1 MKIDAHQHFWQYDRE
16 KHAWIDE
23 EMKVIR
29 KNFPP
34 NDLFP
39 LLQEAQIDGTVA
51 VQADETWRETEYLL
65 DLASQYPWI
74 KAVVGWVDLANP
86 KLADYLDIASESPKL
101 KGFREVLQSK
111 NPDHMLRPEFIKG
124 IHQLG
129 KRGYTYD
136 ILIFPTHLDASL
148 KLVSKCPDQP
158 FVLDHLA
165 KPNIKSGEWKEWR
178 KKLALLAER
187 ELVYCKLSGMI
198 TEADLKKWTYEDIL
212 PFMEIALELF
222 GPKRLMYGS
231 DWPVCLVAGEY
242 ERVWEAINRFSN
254 SLSVSE
260 KQKILGETAEDFYRI
275 SK

>member
-254 SLSVSE
+254 SLSVGE

>member
-254 SLSVSE
+254 SLSAGE
-260 KQKILGETAEDFYRI
+260 KQEILGETAEDFYRI
-275 SK
+275 GK

>member
-254 SLSVSE
+254 SLSAGE